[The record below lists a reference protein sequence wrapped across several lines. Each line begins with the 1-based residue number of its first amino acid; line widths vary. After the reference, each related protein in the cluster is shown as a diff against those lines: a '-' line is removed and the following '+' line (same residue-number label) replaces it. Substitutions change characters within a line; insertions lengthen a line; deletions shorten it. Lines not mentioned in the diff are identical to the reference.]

1 MHCPNCGVTASMG
14 QKFCR
19 ACGFGLE
26 KVEQLIADQRAV
38 ATVQTTEEPGG
49 FSDDRLR
56 KLEKWAVRALFA
68 LGGILGGSMLW
79 AIVVK
84 VMIEGG
90 SVFKGSIILMI
101 IAAIGLFAF
110 LGYLESQRKKSVS
123 TRSTQPQHPAQ
134 VEETAKM
141 LPEPN
146 LEMAVGV
153 TEHTTAKLEE
163 RVKTPIEKPQSD

>member
-1 MHCPNCGVTASMG
+1 MKALAG

-19 ACGFGLE
+19 ACGFSLE
-26 KVEQLIADQRAV
+26 KVEQLIADQKAI
-38 ATVQTTEEPGG
+38 ATTQTTEEPGG

-68 LGGILGGSMLW
+68 LGGILGGLMLW
-79 AIVVK
+79 AIIVK

-90 SVFKGSIILMI
+90 SVFKGSIILMV

-110 LGYLESQRKKSVS
+110 LGYLESQRNKPAS
-123 TRSTQPQHPAQ
+123 TRSIQPQPPGPA
-134 VEETAKM
+134 EETAKM
-141 LPEPN
+141 LSEPN
-146 LEMAVGV
+146 LEMAASV

-163 RVKTPIEKPQSD
+163 RI